1 MQTSRS
7 RKQTILLTL
16 VFVFLISASVFAG
29 KPADTDTSSTIT
41 VNDVTK
47 RSAGTKEMY
56 VLQNEF
62 ISSHDGY
69 LSYGIHSVNG
79 TGGGK
84 SLVFE
89 YDYSK
94 SDESDDQ
101 LGEISDYVIMGEQ
114 MVVIKKG
121 FTGEIVLR
129 VYTGNIAGPKK
140 FVLITI
146 LPNDQETPSAAPA
159 ITPAETPSVQVVS
172 SLPKPALKSVKNS
185 KKGRVSVTWKKLS
198 AKQKKKVQKI
208 EVECAGPDGV
218 KTTKYVSKKKTSII
232 LKGLKKGKTYT
243 IRVRTVKGKTVS
255 KWSRTK
261 KVKIRK

>member
-16 VFVFLISASVFAG
+16 VFVFLISTSAFAG
-29 KPADTDTSSTIT
+29 KPADTDTSSDVT
-41 VNDVTK
+41 VKDVTK
-47 RSAGTKEMY
+47 KSAGTKEMY

-62 ISSHDGY
+62 ISSYDDY
-69 LSYGIHSVNG
+69 FSYGIHSVNG
-79 TGGGK
+79 IGGDGK

-89 YDYSK
+89 YDYTK
-94 SDESDDQ
+94 NDESDDQ
-101 LGEISDYVIMGEQ
+101 LGEISNYVIMGEQ

-146 LPNDQETPSAAPA
+146 LPNDQETP
-159 ITPAETPSVQVVS
+159 AETPSVQVVS

-185 KKGRVSVTWKKLS
+185 KKGRVTVTWKKLS
-198 AKQKKKVQKI
+198 AKQKKKIQKI